1 MNSDWQEGIEYLK
14 KDAPMRTI
22 IERVG
27 APELGRE
34 RDAWRSLSSSI
45 IGQQISVS
53 AARAIRNRFAALAGS
68 DYPTPEQ
75 VLAADDETL
84 RGVGLSRNKILAV
97 RDLAAHLKDGRIH
110 AARFDEMDDEAI
122 IKELSAVRGIGRW
135 TAQMYLMFSLQR
147 PDVWAIDD
155 LGLRHGVRKLHGLD
169 TMPTKKEMESLGA
182 IWSPWRSL
190 ASWYLWRSLEN
201 EPEIA
206 TK

>member
-1 MNSDWQEGIEYLK
+1 MNFDWQPGVEHL
-14 KDAPMRTI
+14 RTDPLMNAI

-53 AARAIRNRFAALAGS
+53 AARAIRNRFAALCAS
-68 DYPTPEQ
+68 EYPTPAQ

-84 RGVGLSRNKILAV
+84 RGAGLSRNKVLAV
-97 RDLAAHLKDGRIH
+97 RDLALHLEDGRIH

-122 IKELSAVRGIGRW
+122 IGELSAVRGIGRW
-135 TAQMYLMFSLQR
+135 TAQMYLLFSLQR

-169 TMPTKKEMESLGA
+169 AMPDKKQMESLGA

-201 EPEIA
+201 EPAIA
-206 TK
+206 EK

>member
-1 MNSDWQEGIEYLK
+1 MSFDWQPGIEHLK
-14 KDAPMRTI
+14 NDALMSAV
-22 IERVG
+22 IERIG
-27 APELGRE
+27 APQLGRE

-53 AARAIRNRFAALAGS
+53 AARAIRGRFAALAES
-68 DYPTPEQ
+68 DYPTPLQ
-75 VLAADDETL
+75 VLAADDEAL
-84 RGVGLSRNKILAV
+84 RSVGLSRNKVLAV
-97 RDLAAHLKDGRIH
+97 RDLASHLEDGRIH

-122 IKELSAVRGIGRW
+122 IAELSAVRGIGRW
-135 TAQMYLMFSLQR
+135 TAQMYLLFSLQR

-155 LGLRHGVRKLHGLD
+155 LGLRHGVRKLHGLEA
-169 TMPTKKEMESLGA
+169 MPGKKEMESLGA

-206 TK
+206 VK